1 MLVSLHQL
9 SVFRAMARHQSFSR
23 AAEDLY
29 ISQPAVSAHVREL
42 ERLYGVELF
51 EPVGRRVR
59 LTEAGSL
66 LDE

>member
-9 SVFRAMARHQSFSR
+9 SVFRAVARHQSFTR
-23 AAEDLY
+23 AAEELY

-51 EPVGRRVR
+51 EHVA
-59 LTEAGSL
+59 AGAG
-66 LDE
+66 